1 MFGFIIWLVIGGAF
15 GWLASVAMR
24 TDKQQGILTN
34 IIVGM
39 VGAYV
44 GGAFVAPYLR
54 SGAYSGYLSAV
65 FGAVI
70 LLGVL
75 TLTTRNK
82 VR

>member
-54 SGAYSGYLSAV
+54 SGTYSGYLSAV